1 MGTPFSALSRNEPAA
16 GVITSSPL
24 AMARLAGLL
33 YLLIAAAAAVTHAYV
48 PAQLIVAGDV
58 AATVGRIGA
67 AEPLF
72 RLGIAA
78 EYVILL
84 SEVALCV
91 LLYALFRPLGATLAL
106 MMVSFRL
113 VMTAI
118 HGANMLNQFVVLNLS
133 GEGAT
138 TALVAP
144 GQQELL
150 VALFLDA
157 YQAGFAIGI
166 VFLVPHVFLL
176 GYLVLVSGFLPRPL
190 GLLLLLAGCG
200 YLIDSIG
207 LLALPGYTETP
218 AVVALIIAVAE
229 IAFPLWLL
237 FKGID
242 GERWRQRAAVAQ

>member
-1 MGTPFSALSRNEPAA
+1 MGMPSSALSRNEPTAGAA
-16 GVITSSPL
+16 TSSLL

-33 YLLIAAAAAVTHAYV
+33 YLLIAAAAAVTHGYV
-48 PAQLIVAGDV
+48 PAQLIVGGDV
-58 AATVGRIGA
+58 AATVDRIA
-67 AEPLF
+67 ANAPLW

-91 LLYALFRPLGATLAL
+91 LLYALFRPLSATLAL
-106 MMVSFRL
+106 MMVAFRL

-138 TALVAP
+138 AALPAP
-144 GQQELL
+144 GQREAL
-150 VALFLDA
+150 VGLFLDA
-157 YQAGFAIGI
+157 YGAGFAIGI
-166 VFLVPHVFLL
+166 VFLVPHVLLL
-176 GYLVLVSGFLPRPL
+176 GYLVLVSGFLPRLL

-200 YLIDSIG
+200 YLLDSVA
-207 LLALPGYTETP
+207 LLVMPGYAETP
-218 AVVALIIAVAE
+218 VVVALLIAVAE

-237 FKGID
+237 IKGVD
-242 GERWRQRAAVAQ
+242 GERWRQRA

>member
-1 MGTPFSALSRNEPAA
+1 MRTPFSALSRNGPAA
-16 GVITSSPL
+16 KRAAGSPQSI
-24 AMARLAGLL
+24 ARVAGLL
-33 YLLIAAAAAVTHAYV
+33 YLLIAAGAAVAHGYV

-58 AATVGRIGA
+58 ATTIDRIATA
-67 AEPLF
+67 QPLF

-106 MMVSFRL
+106 MMASFRL

-133 GEGAT
+133 DVGAT
-138 TALVAP
+138 AALLAP
-144 GQQELL
+144 GQQVPL

-157 YQAGFAIGI
+157 YSAGFAIGI

-176 GYLVLVSGFLPRPL
+176 GYLVLASGFLPRPL

-200 YLIDSIG
+200 YLLDSVA
-207 LLALPGYTETP
+207 LLLVPGYTETP
-218 AVVALIIAVAE
+218 IVVALIIAAAE
-229 IAFPLWLL
+229 VAFPLWLL
-237 FKGID
+237 IKGVD

>member
-1 MGTPFSALSRNEPAA
+1 MRTPFSALSRNESA
-16 GVITSSPL
+16 GGVATGSPL
-24 AMARLAGLL
+24 PMARLAGLL
-33 YLLIAAAAAVTHAYV
+33 YLLIAAGAAVAHGYV

-58 AATVGRIGA
+58 ATTIDRIA
-67 AEPLF
+67 AAQPLF

-91 LLYALFRPLGATLAL
+91 LLYALFRPLGATLTL

-133 GEGAT
+133 DVGAT
-138 TALVAP
+138 AALLAP
-144 GQQELL
+144 GQQVPL

-157 YQAGFAIGI
+157 YRSGFAIGI

-200 YLIDSIG
+200 YLLDSVA
-207 LLALPGYTETP
+207 LLLVPGYTETP
-218 AVVALIIAVAE
+218 IVVALIIAAAE

-237 FKGID
+237 IKGVD
-242 GERWRQRAAVAQ
+242 GERWRQGAAVAL